1 MFLKRSGKETF
12 MAKSD
17 INDDSLV
24 MTVTEAGRLLGK
36 GKGKSYELAHKGV
49 FPVIY
54 LEGRMLVPKQRFLNW
69 VNGWMNGI
77 VESETDQSKK

>member
-1 MFLKRSGKETF
+1 

-24 MTVTEAGRLLGK
+24 MTVPEAGRLLGK
-36 GKGKSYELAHKGV
+36 GKNKSYELARRNV
-49 FPVIY
+49 FPVIV

>member
-1 MFLKRSGKETF
+1 

-24 MTVTEAGRLLGK
+24 ITVPEAGKLLGK
-36 GKGKSYELAHKGV
+36 GKNKSYELAHKGV

-77 VESETDQSKK
+77 VESEMDQSKK